1 MAGAPALSVI
11 AGAFRANLHGIAQ
24 LWQFGSLQMTVETD
38 GIELLLLLLLLRAAL
53 DAHLVP
59 ATARR
64 ATPTPR

>member
-38 GIELLLLLLLLRAAL
+38 GIELLLLLLLRAAL